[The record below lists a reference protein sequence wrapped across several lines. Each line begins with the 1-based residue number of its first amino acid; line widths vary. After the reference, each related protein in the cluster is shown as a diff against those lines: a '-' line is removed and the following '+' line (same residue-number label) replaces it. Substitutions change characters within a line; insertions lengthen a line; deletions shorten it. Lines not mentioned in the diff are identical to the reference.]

1 MNNQLFLV
9 IAILFIVM
17 IIIDFVFNFTG
28 ILKENFDVFNNE
40 TYMEAVRNNTN
51 SRNNNNNSNN
61 ENIPETDST
70 LTNKINT
77 VVSHSTG
84 SIYGVISLGNRLPTR
99 KIVFLFQNNIA
110 LSIDSNGEINR
121 KLANKFDETQH
132 FRLVKISS
140 NEDLENIITGT
151 YTISDENEYPYYF
164 LQSVKNP
171 EYVISQRSEGEITL
185 ERPSNSLAQR
195 FDISHEELL
204 PVISQENENSK
215 TLKIKLKLDDNSLN
229 KILQELRTIGFDTN
243 DNNINSNTNNL
254 FQDFDTF
261 HDISADDMDGNYA
274 EESCGIENYIPRDAL
289 SSLCYNCDV

>member
-17 IIIDFVFNFTG
+17 IIVDFVFNFTG

-51 SRNNNNNSNN
+51 SRNNRNN
-61 ENIPETDST
+61 ENSPETNTT

-77 VVSHSTG
+77 VISHSTG

-99 KIVFLFQNNIA
+99 KIVFLFKNNIA
-110 LSIDSNGEINR
+110 LSLDSSGKLNR
-121 KLANKFDETQH
+121 KLANKLDETQH
-132 FRLVKISS
+132 FRLVKISNS
-140 NEDLENIITGT
+140 EDLANIIIGT
-151 YTISDENEYPYYF
+151 YTIPDETQYPYYF

-185 ERPSNSLAQR
+185 ERTSNSLAQR

-204 PVISQENENSK
+204 PVISQENENPK

-243 DNNINSNTNNL
+243 DNNINSNSNNL

-274 EESCGIENYIPRDAL
+274 DEGCSIENYIPRDAL